1 VLHLEK
7 IITTCPGIC
16 IALEEGFG

>member
-7 IITTCPGIC
+7 IITTCPGID
-16 IALEEGFG
+16 IALDRGFD